1 MRKTLGLKALI
12 YRGPAMGAGALVD
25 IDFERMKAKRGSHA
39 RSFAIEALDRYSQ
52 RLHSFL
58 MRRMHRAQD
67 KDVDDLVQEVWI
79 RLLKANKTEYVRDP
93 LAYVLTIGA
102 HVAERFGKR
111 DRRTQEYVAVDSE
124 LAEFLSENPAT
135 QPVDDLA
142 ERLSTERQLLN
153 ALAKLPALYQAVLIM
168 FYRDGYKYAEI
179 AEALNISIHK
189 VERYLAEAK
198 DAITAIDWELD

>member
-1 MRKTLGLKALI
+1 MDA
-12 YRGPAMGAGALVD
+12 
-25 IDFERMKAKRGSHA
+25 FERMKPNPENNAK
-39 RSFAIEALDRYSQ
+39 SFAIEALDRYSR

-79 RLLKANKTEYVRDP
+79 HLLKANKTEYVRDT

-124 LAEFLSENPAT
+124 LVEFLSENPAN
-135 QPVDDLA
+135 PPADDLA
-142 ERLSTERQLLN
+142 ERLSTERQLLD

-179 AEALNISIHK
+179 AQKLNISIHK

>member
-1 MRKTLGLKALI
+1 
-12 YRGPAMGAGALVD
+12 
-25 IDFERMKAKRGSHA
+25 MKPKRESNAK
-39 RSFAIEALDRYSQ
+39 SFAIEALDRYSH

-79 RLLKANKTEYVRDP
+79 RLVKANKTEYVRDP

-111 DRRTQEYVAVDSE
+111 DKRSQQHVAVDSE
-124 LAEFLSENPAT
+124 LAESLSENPAS
-135 QPVDDLA
+135 PPADDLA
-142 ERLSTERQLLN
+142 ERLSTERQLLS
-153 ALAKLPALYQAVLIM
+153 ALAKLPARYQSVLIM

-179 AEALNISIHK
+179 AQKLSISIHQ

>member
-1 MRKTLGLKALI
+1 MSVG
-12 YRGPAMGAGALVD
+12 GAREIG
-25 IDFERMKAKRGSHA
+25 FKRMKPKRASH
-39 RSFAIEALDRYSQ
+39 SKTFAIEALDRYSR

-58 MRRMHRAQD
+58 MHRMHRAQD

-102 HVAERFGKR
+102 HVAERFGRR

-124 LAEFLSENPAT
+124 LAEFLSENPANPPADT
-135 QPVDDLA
+135 LA

-153 ALAKLPALYQAVLIM
+153 ALQKLPALYQAVLIM
-168 FYRDGYKYAEI
+168 FYRDGYKYTEI

-198 DAITAIDWELD
+198 DAIIAIDWELD